1 MAYGTDEAEL
11 RPITTPRREQSAGE
25 QHSSVREG
33 IIAGFIGATA
43 IAVWFAIVDTV
54 TGHPFLTPD
63 LLGRGLISILGK
75 PPSMPDTMMTHV
87 VSYTLFHYAAFALV
101 GVIVAYVVHKSAE
114 TPAIL
119 AGFLVLF
126 VMIQIGAYGLA
137 GLFTESEFG
146 NLAWYQIF
154 IANLIATVTMGWFM
168 WTRHPGLK
176 HDIDV
181 ALKGTD
187 A

>member
-1 MAYGTDEAEL
+1 MAYGADEAEL
-11 RPITTPRREQSAGE
+11 RPISTQKTPRSIAES
-25 QHSSVREG
+25 HSSAREG
-33 IIAGFIGATA
+33 IIAGFLGATS
-43 IAVWFAIVDTV
+43 IAVWFLIVDIV
-54 TGHPFLTPD
+54 SGRALYTPD

-75 PPSMPDTMMTHV
+75 PPAMPDTVLTHV
-87 VSYTLFHYAAFALV
+87 IAYTLFHYAAFALV
-101 GVIVAYVVHKSAE
+101 GVIVAYVVHKSAQ

-119 AGFLVLF
+119 AGFLILF
-126 VMIQIGAYGLA
+126 VVIQIGAYGLA

-146 NLAWYQIF
+146 SLAWYQIF
-154 IANLIATVTMGWFM
+154 IANLIATVVMGWFM

-181 ALKGTD
+181 ALTGTD

>member
-1 MAYGTDEAEL
+1 MAYGADEAEL
-11 RPITTPRREQSAGE
+11 RPISTKATPRSLSES
-25 QHSSVREG
+25 HSSAREG
-33 IIAGFIGATA
+33 IIAGFLGATA
-43 IAVWFAIVDTV
+43 IAVWFLIVDIV
-54 TGHPFLTPD
+54 SGRALYTPD

-75 PPSMPDTMMTHV
+75 PPVMPDTVLTHV
-87 VSYTLFHYAAFALV
+87 IAYTLFHYAAFALV

-119 AGFLVLF
+119 AGFLILF
-126 VMIQIGAYGLA
+126 VVIQIGAYGLA

-154 IANLIATVTMGWFM
+154 IANLIATVVMGWFM

-181 ALKGTD
+181 ALTGTD

>member
-1 MAYGTDEAEL
+1 MADG
-11 RPITTPRREQSAGE
+11 AGE
-25 QHSSVREG
+25 AGIRPESTEGRGRSMAKPHSSIREG
-33 IIAGFIGATA
+33 IIAGFLGATA
-43 IAVWFAIVDTV
+43 IAVWFLIVDIAA
-54 TGHPFLTPD
+54 GHPLYTPD

-75 PPSMPDTMMTHV
+75 PPAMPDTMITHV
-87 VSYTLFHYAAFALV
+87 FAYTLFHYAAFALM
-101 GVIVAYVVHKSAE
+101 GVIVAYIVHQSAR

-119 AGFLVLF
+119 AGFLIMF
-126 VMIQIGAYGLA
+126 VVFQLGAYGLA

-146 NLAWYQIF
+146 SLAWYQIF
-154 IANLIATVTMGWFM
+154 IANLIATVIMGWFM

-181 ALKGTD
+181 ALTGTD